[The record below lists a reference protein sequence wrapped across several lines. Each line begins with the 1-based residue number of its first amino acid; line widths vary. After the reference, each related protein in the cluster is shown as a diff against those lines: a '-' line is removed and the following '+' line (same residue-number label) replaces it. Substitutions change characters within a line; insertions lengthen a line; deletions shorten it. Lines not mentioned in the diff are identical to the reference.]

1 MKEDSRI
8 LEILKTTLNRWV
20 EETPKDKVMSEREAY
35 KDVLEYIESLEY
47 DYKRKDNNISST
59 VQSNK

>member
-20 EETPKDKVMSEREAY
+20 EETPKDKVKSEREAY

-59 VQSNK
+59 IQSNK

>member
-20 EETPKDKVMSEREAY
+20 DETPKDKVMSEREAY

-47 DYKRKDNNISST
+47 DYKRKVNNIPST
-59 VQSNK
+59 IQSNK

>member
-47 DYKRKDNNISST
+47 DYKRKDNNIPST
-59 VQSNK
+59 IKQN